1 MPTKTDIL
9 DQYFMDARYKLLD
22 IAAYLDR
29 LDRHDGELDFRQ
41 RGFENALAAMQSPPA
56 GKTRAQAVLESLSD
70 HSTEP
75 LEAAT
80 LQGAFGAPIQ
90 EAGDRDQESGN

>member
-9 DQYFMDARYKLLD
+9 DLYFMDARYKLLD

-41 RGFENALAAMQSPPA
+41 RGFDRALAAMQAPPS
-56 GKTRAQAVLESLSD
+56 GKSRAQAVLEALSD

-75 LEAAT
+75 VEAAT
-80 LQGAFGAPIQ
+80 IQFAHGAPQ
-90 EAGDRDQESGN
+90 DL

>member
-9 DQYFMDARYKLLD
+9 DLYFMDARYKLLD

-41 RGFENALAAMQSPPA
+41 RGFDRALAAMQAAPS
-56 GKTRAQAVLESLSD
+56 GKSRAQAVLEALSD

-75 LEAAT
+75 AEAAII
-80 LQGAFGAPIQ
+80 QFAHGAPQ
-90 EAGDRDQESGN
+90 DS